1 MFARYSRLPW
11 RNYSEERLEHNKLIT
26 KNLELIAAT
35 LEHIR
40 AELESP
46 EQLASLLNT
55 QVESGWPPG
64 EYDRNAQKFF
74 HNCYKENGIS
84 VIGWYVWYAIT
95 LPKNYIP
102 SLLIG
107 AGGYFGPPDKDGIVE
122 IGFSIVPSQ
131 RQKGYAT
138 EIANALVENAFNDNR
153 INKVIA
159 HTTINNKASCKVLE
173 KSGFH
178 YIFNIHDPDILL
190 YERHKNNR

>member
-1 MFARYSRLPW
+1 M
-11 RNYSEERLEHNKLIT
+11 ERNKLQT

-35 LEHIR
+35 LEHIS

-55 QVESGWPPG
+55 QVEPGWPPG
-64 EYDRNAQKFF
+64 EYDRNAQQFF
-74 HNCYKENGIS
+74 YNCYKENGIS
-84 VIGWYVWYAIT
+84 AIGWYVWYAIT
-95 LPKNYIP
+95 QPKKNIP
-102 SLLIG
+102 PLLIG

-138 EIANALVENAFNDNR
+138 EIANALVENAFNVNR

-159 HTTINNKASCKVLE
+159 HTTINNKASIKLLE

-178 YIFNIHDPDILL
+178 HILNIHDSDNLL
-190 YERHKNNR
+190 FERLKQ

>member
-1 MFARYSRLPW
+1 MELK
-11 RNYSEERLEHNKLIT
+11 KLQT

-35 LEHIR
+35 LEHIN

-46 EQLASLLNT
+46 EQLTSLLNT
-55 QVESGWPPG
+55 QVEPGWPPG
-64 EYDRNAQKFF
+64 EYDRNAQEFF
-74 HNCYKENGIS
+74 YNCYKENGIS

-95 LPKNYIP
+95 LPKNNIP

-153 INKVIA
+153 VHKVIA
-159 HTTINNKASCKVLE
+159 HTTIHNKASCKVLE
-173 KSGFH
+173 KSGFN
-178 YIFNIHDPDILL
+178 YIFNKHESNNLFF
-190 YERHKNNR
+190 ERLK